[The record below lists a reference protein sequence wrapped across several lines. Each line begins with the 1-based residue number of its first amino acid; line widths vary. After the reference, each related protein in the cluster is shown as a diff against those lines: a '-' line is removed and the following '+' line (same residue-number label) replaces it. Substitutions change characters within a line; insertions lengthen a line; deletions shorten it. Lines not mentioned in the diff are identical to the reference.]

1 LYGKPTS
8 AFYPIRKEKIKS
20 KIMKW
25 LTLERI
31 KQQCRIEQDFHDE
44 DEILELYGE
53 SAEEVLMAVLNRTYE
68 DLFEEYGR
76 VPMPVVH
83 ASLMLVAKSYKDR
96 ESDMVQEAHEN
107 KTFCLLLKPYMRLT
121 TSSAINNNNEYGRH
135 CNL

>member
-1 LYGKPTS
+1 
-8 AFYPIRKEKIKS
+8 
-20 KIMKW
+20 MKW

-83 ASLMLVAKSYKDR
+83 ASLMLAAKGYKDR
-96 ESDMVQEAHEN
+96 EIDIVQEAYEN
-107 KTFCLLLKPYMRLT
+107 KTFCLLLKPYARL
-121 TSSAINNNNEYGRH
+121 ADK
-135 CNL
+135 